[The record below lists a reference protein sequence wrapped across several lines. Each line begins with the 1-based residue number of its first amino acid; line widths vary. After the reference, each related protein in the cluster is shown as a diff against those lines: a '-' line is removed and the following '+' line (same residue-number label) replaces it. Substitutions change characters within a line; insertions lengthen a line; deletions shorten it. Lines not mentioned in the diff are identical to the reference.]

1 REHAG
6 RPPAKAKA
14 ASSGRRTRG
23 RAVPRPM
30 LLYGRHDGI
39 RPIVEIRPRAE
50 ALLAQ
55 ASPTFSA
62 VSLPVVPDGGPRLG
76 SGSSSARRVAFRAA
90 CRRPYVL
97 RRLAGRKRR
106 PLGPQ
111 SRAG

>member
-1 REHAG
+1 MIYARGSKRSPPTQSTSRVAQKVSRAFESVGDLGEHA
-6 RPPAKAKA
+6 RCPPAKAYT
-14 ASSGRRTRG
+14 ASSWRRARG

-62 VSLPVVPDGGPRLG
+62 VSLPVVPD
-76 SGSSSARRVAFRAA
+76 
-90 CRRPYVL
+90 
-97 RRLAGRKRR
+97 
-106 PLGPQ
+106 
-111 SRAG
+111 